1 MAKTIWDYLTDAGE
15 TMATLGTG
23 AVAPFAGG
31 AYGIYKGVTSP
42 GYGTIQGGRE
52 ADRAAIEMTNRL
64 TYQPRGE
71 ATRGLLGAV
80 GGAVGGAADFLKLP
94 PVLPEAAILGAL
106 GLNNN
111 AIMSQTQRGMQAAKP
126 MVGNAMES
134 YMARTGLAPR
144 MMPESPA
151 MPTTPTAPV
160 SPAGFYSA
168 AEQAALNLPRNKG
181 TGQALLNDLMK
192 GADVKKDELQA
203 TGVLDAFANR
213 PQATKQEL
221 VDYLQANRVEVGQT
235 VKASKNPYPYKSA
248 VEWQNAIF
256 DAENNGNW
264 GLADQISTAW
274 EQYDGAVSS
283 PKIPRYE
290 SYTMPGGENYRE
302 VLLTLPVEKPTV
314 SKYAALKGITES
326 EAVADRTGFLQW
338 RTEQLSN
345 KKTPYQSSHWDEP
358 NVMAHLRLND
368 RVDVDGKKMT
378 LIEEVQSDWHQA
390 GREKGYRQL
399 NQNRIPTKFEQDNA
413 GWNIFDQD
421 GNEITYVTNDVNL
434 SGTKEGAIKIAQ
446 ERLNSDEFLVRSKSV
461 PDAPMKDTWYQ
472 TALRKAVKDAID
484 SGSDRVGIPTGGLQ
498 AQRYGQAKKINEI
511 RINAPKDDGTRTIGF
526 QTEGGSSVAVIIDQ
540 SGKIVS
546 GQSNMVQEFVGKT
559 LEEMVGKDAATKVLG
574 YGAGKTAFPVQNVT
588 IGGKGMKKY
597 YDEVYPK
604 YLDKFAKKYGSKVSE
619 GSVQFNTK
627 DGWPEFRDWAES
639 NNIYGPQALSEW
651 QRGSFSS
658 TVQKFL
664 ESAKATEPVRYI
676 DITPAMRKAL
686 GGKDKGVP
694 LFQAAPLIPA
704 GVAGSSGLLDQFGE
718 SEQ

>member
-80 GGAVGGAADFLKLP
+80 GGAVGGAADFLRLP

-151 MPTTPTAPV
+151 IPTTPTAPV

-221 VDYLQANRVEVGQT
+221 VDFLQANRVEVGQT
-235 VKASKNPYPYKSA
+235 VKSSQNPYPYKSA
-248 VEWQNAIF
+248 VEWQNAIHF
-256 DAENNGNW
+256 AENNGNW

-274 EQYDGAVSS
+274 EQYDGAVPS
-283 PKIPRYE
+283 PKITRYE

-345 KKTPYQSSHWDEP
+345 KNTPYQSSHWDEP

-390 GREKGYRQL
+390 GREQGYKTGLEKSVTDVQKELVSVERKRSQL
-399 NQNRIPTKFEQDNA
+399 LQQAADLPDSEMSRFLEMNAEIKRLDEEVARLTDEWITTSNRP
-413 GWNIFDQD
+413 
-421 GNEITYVTNDVNL
+421 
-434 SGTKEGAIKIAQ
+434 EG
-446 ERLNSDEFLVRSKSV
+446 V

-484 SGSDRVGIPTGGLQ
+484 NGSDRVGIPTGGRQ
-498 AQRYGQAKKINEI
+498 AERFGKGKRVVGMDIDAPEI
-511 RINAPKDDGTRTIGF
+511 DGTRGAQIRTDS
-526 QTEGGSSVAVIIDQ
+526 GSYINIELDANGIITK
-540 SGKIVS
+540 GKS
-546 GQSNMVQEFVGKT
+546 ELASEFVGKN
-559 LEEMVGKDAATKVLG
+559 LEEMIGKKAADEAMSVGNRAAGIKLD
-574 YGAGKTAFPVQNVT
+574 NVVV
-588 IGGKGMKKY
+588 GGKGMKKY
-597 YDEVYPK
+597 YDDIYPK
-604 YLDKFAKKYGSKVSE
+604 YLDKFAKKYGSKVGD
-619 GSVQFNTK
+619 GSIDVSGN
-627 DGWPEFRDWAES
+627 AEP
-639 NNIYGPQALSEW
+639 I
-651 QRGSFSS
+651 
-658 TVQKFL
+658 
-664 ESAKATEPVRYI
+664 RYI

-694 LFQAAPLIPA
+694 LFQAAPLIPVGIGA
-704 GVAGSSGLLDQFGE
+704 GGLLGQFGE
-718 SEQ
+718 QQQPQ

>member
-126 MVGNAMES
+126 MVGNAMEG

-192 GADVKKDELQA
+192 GADVKQDELQA

-221 VDYLQANRVEVGQT
+221 VDFLQANRIEVGQT
-235 VKASKNPYPYKSA
+235 VKASQNPYPYKSA

-274 EQYDGAVSS
+274 EQYDGAVPS

-302 VLLTLPVEKPTV
+302 VLLTLPMEKPTV

-326 EAVADRTGFLQW
+326 EAIADRTGFLQW

-345 KKTPYQSSHWDEP
+345 NKTPYQSSHWDEP

-378 LIEEVQSDWHQA
+378 MIEEVQSDWHQA
-390 GREKGYRQL
+390 GREKGYG
-399 NQNRIPTKFEQDNA
+399 PKMEDSVEA
-413 GWNIFDQD
+413 Y
-421 GNEITYVTNDVNL
+421 YVTED
-434 SGTKEGAIKIAQ
+434 GQRIQIGFGTTKEDAIKYI
-446 ERLNSDEFLVRSKSV
+446 DPGWKHLVDIKYETQTRKIGEGV

-498 AQRYGQAKKINEI
+498 AERYGQAKKINEI
-511 RINAPKDDGTRTIGF
+511 SVYTPQEDGTRTIGF
-526 QTEGGSSVAVIIDQ
+526 QTEGGSSVSVMIDP

-574 YGAGKTAFPVQNVT
+574 YGVGKTAFPVQNVT

-619 GSVQFNTK
+619 GGVAQAPKSASEVLEFTGGQKYANGQITWNELVELNPSLKNQF
-627 DGWPEFRDWAES
+627 
-639 NNIYGPQALSEW
+639 Q
-651 QRGSFSS
+651 
-658 TVQKFL
+658 
-664 ESAKATEPVRYI
+664 EPVRYI

>member
-126 MVGNAMES
+126 MVGNAMEG

-221 VDYLQANRVEVGQT
+221 VDFLQANRIEVGQT
-235 VKASKNPYPYKSA
+235 VKASQNPYPYKSA

-274 EQYDGAVSS
+274 EQYDGAVPS

-302 VLLTLPVEKPTV
+302 VLLTLPMEKPTV

-326 EAVADRTGFLQW
+326 EAIADRTGFLQW

-345 KKTPYQSSHWDEP
+345 NKTPYQSSHWDEP

-378 LIEEVQSDWHQA
+378 MIEEVQSDWHQA
-390 GREKGYRQL
+390 GREKGYG
-399 NQNRIPTKFEQDNA
+399 PKMEDSVEA
-413 GWNIFDQD
+413 Y
-421 GNEITYVTNDVNL
+421 YVTED
-434 SGTKEGAIKIAQ
+434 GQRIQIGFGTTKEDAIKYI
-446 ERLNSDEFLVRSKSV
+446 DPGWKHLVDIKYETQTRKIGEGV

-498 AQRYGQAKKINEI
+498 AERYGQAKKINEI
-511 RINAPKDDGTRTIGF
+511 SVYTPQEDGTRTIGF
-526 QTEGGSSVAVIIDQ
+526 QTEGGSSVSVMIDP

-574 YGAGKTAFPVQNVT
+574 YGVGKTAFPVQNVT

-619 GSVQFNTK
+619 GGVAQAPKSASEVLEFTGGQKYANGQITWNELVELNPSLKNQF
-627 DGWPEFRDWAES
+627 
-639 NNIYGPQALSEW
+639 Q
-651 QRGSFSS
+651 
-658 TVQKFL
+658 
-664 ESAKATEPVRYI
+664 EPVRYI

>member
-42 GYGTIQGGRE
+42 DYGTIQGGRE

-94 PVLPEAAILGAL
+94 PLLPEAAILGAL

-144 MMPESPA
+144 MMPESPV

-221 VDYLQANRVEVGQT
+221 VDFLQANRVEVGQT
-235 VKASKNPYPYKSA
+235 QLGTLSELDPAGMAKREEVFDKYYPEIQSIYKEIDATNYDTDFKTSQNLDNKLRTLTNARDMEANAAYAIPSSKPAK
-248 VEWQNAIF
+248 F
-256 DAENNGNW
+256 DRFQ
-264 GLADQISTAW
+264 L
-274 EQYDGAVSS
+274 
-283 PKIPRYE
+283 
-290 SYTMPGGENYRE
+290 PGGENYRE
-302 VLLTLPVEKPTV
+302 VLLTLPNK
-314 SKYAALKGITES
+314 
-326 EAVADRTGFLQW
+326 
-338 RTEQLSN
+338 N
-345 KKTPYQSSHWDEP
+345 KKTSEIAKKYGYGPNDPLPPEVQSEILAQQDKNYADKYQSSHWDEP

-378 LIEEVQSDWHQA
+378 MIEEVQSDWHQA
-390 GREKGYRQL
+390 GREVGYKGKAR
-399 NQNRIPTKFEQDNA
+399 K
-413 GWNIFDQD
+413 
-421 GNEITYVTNDVNL
+421 ITP
-434 SGTKEGAIKIAQ
+434 Q
-446 ERLNSDEFLVRSKSV
+446 EREEWRILDGMDANKRTPEMYARLNTLDQVMAGEPVGGV

-484 SGSDRVGIPTGGLQ
+484 SGSDRVGITTGARQ
-498 AQRYGQAKKINEI
+498 VDRYTDELRSNVDAIEYEAFKSDAGETLYEVAGIKNGK
-511 RINAPKDDGTRTIGF
+511 
-526 QTEGGSSVAVIIDQ
+526 SVV
-540 SGKIVS
+540 
-546 GQSNMVQEFVGKT
+546 N
-559 LEEMVGKDAATKVLG
+559 LEELTFDALKKNVGKDMAEKIRNN
-574 YGAGKTAFPVQNVT
+574 AGESLSKERPMRPDWMRISGDDLT
-588 IGGKGMKKY
+588 IGGEGMKKY
-597 YDEVYPK
+597 YDEMYPK
-604 YLDKFAKKYGSKVSE
+604 YLDKFAKKYGSKVSD
-619 GSVQFNTK
+619 GSIDVGDRAPSYGLPSIAEFEANRLPNEFM
-627 DGWPEFRDWAES
+627 PEYIKRMK
-639 NNIYGPQALSEW
+639 SE
-651 QRGSFSS
+651 R
-658 TVQKFL
+658 KM
-664 ESAKATEPVRYI
+664 EPVRYI

-704 GVAGSSGLLDQFGE
+704 GVAGSSGLLDQFGG
-718 SEQ
+718 EQQ

>member
-42 GYGTIQGGRE
+42 NYGTIQGGRE
-52 ADRAAIEMTNRL
+52 ADRAAIEMTNKL

-71 ATRGLLGAV
+71 ATRGLLGTV

-126 MVGNAMES
+126 MVGNAMEG

-221 VDYLQANRVEVGQT
+221 VDFLQANRIEVGQT
-235 VKASKNPYPYKSA
+235 VKSSQNPYPYKSA

-264 GLADQISTAW
+264 DLADRISTAW
-274 EQYDGAVSS
+274 EQYDGAVPSS
-283 PKIPRYE
+283 KIPRYE
-290 SYTMPGGENYRE
+290 SYTLPGGENYRE
-302 VLLTLPVEKPTV
+302 VLLTLPTKRELPSGYKVMPNPSTA
-314 SKYAALKGITES
+314 SNAQKYIVVDKSGERYGSGNTES
-326 EAVADRTGFLQW
+326 DAL
-338 RTEQLSN
+338 N
-345 KKTPYQSSHWDEP
+345 KYFEYHTPDAYKSSHWDEP

-378 LIEEVQSDWHQA
+378 MIEEVQSDWHQA
-390 GREKGYRQL
+390 GREKGYG
-399 NQNRIPTKFEQDNA
+399 PKMEDSVEA
-413 GWNIFDQD
+413 Y
-421 GNEITYVTNDVNL
+421 YVTED
-434 SGTKEGAIKIAQ
+434 GQRIQIGFGTTKEDAIKYI
-446 ERLNSDEFLVRSKSV
+446 DPGWKHLVDIKYETQTRKIGEGV
-461 PDAPMKDTWYQ
+461 PDAPMKETWYQ

-484 SGSDRVGIPTGGLQ
+484 SGSDRVGIPTGARQ
-498 AQRYGQAKKINEI
+498 AERYDLSKQVDELLYKK
-511 RINAPKDDGTRTIGF
+511 NADGTYQLSAQARGRGNMIGDAI
-526 QTEGGSSVAVIIDQ
+526 S
-540 SGKIVS
+540 
-546 GQSNMVQEFVGKT
+546 
-559 LEEMVGKDAATKVLG
+559 EEKLSDYVGKDIAKSISENS
-574 YGAGKTAFPVQNVT
+574 GKTVNLGGSGSVSQPKDEWKSMSGIDFK
-588 IGGKGMKKY
+588 IGGEGMKKY

-619 GSVQFNTK
+619 GGVAQAPKSASEVL
-627 DGWPEFRDWAES
+627 EFT
-639 NNIYGPQALSEW
+639 G
-651 QRGSFSS
+651 G
-658 TVQKFL
+658 QKYANGQITWDELVELNPSLKNEF
-664 ESAKATEPVRYI
+664 KEPVRYI

-704 GVAGSSGLLDQFGE
+704 VAAGSSGLLDQFGE
-718 SEQ
+718 NEQ